1 MAGAMRALLPAVDA
15 NDEAK
20 TLAVLRFFCVVL
32 SSVPRL
38 EVPVGSGSR
47 SLLAVIPAAADS
59 EPAWQCLHCRSAV
72 GWRNRA
78 GVLAP
83 SCLL

>member
-1 MAGAMRALLPAVDA
+1 VISTPICPQEHAGQLVAGAMRALLPAVDA

-38 EVPVGSGSR
+38 EV
-47 SLLAVIPAAADS
+47 
-59 EPAWQCLHCRSAV
+59 
-72 GWRNRA
+72 
-78 GVLAP
+78 
-83 SCLL
+83 

>member
-38 EVPVGSGSR
+38 EVRPDSDTTLSA
-47 SLLAVIPAAADS
+47 SWLESINDMACTLLFPGI
-59 EPAWQCLHCRSAV
+59 
-72 GWRNRA
+72 
-78 GVLAP
+78 LALRQ
-83 SCLL
+83 SCSP

>member
-1 MAGAMRALLPAVDA
+1 MWRLSGACNAAGGVEAHTTCCQFMPTPVCAPCMQERAGRLVAGAMRALLPAVDA

-38 EVPVGSGSR
+38 EVPVGLNS
-47 SLLAVIPAAADS
+47 
-59 EPAWQCLHCRSAV
+59 
-72 GWRNRA
+72 
-78 GVLAP
+78 
-83 SCLL
+83 